1 MKEFYSENV
10 ILAIYSC
17 NYKLLSFYKMKIKG
31 KGLSSLARMPTR
43 ATKGSAG
50 YDLYSA
56 ENIELTPHSANT
68 FSTHVGFKIPK
79 TILGNTK
86 DPLSL

>member
-1 MKEFYSENV
+1 
-10 ILAIYSC
+10 
-17 NYKLLSFYKMKIKG
+17 MKIKV
-31 KGLSSLARMPTR
+31 KGLSSSARMPTR

-68 FSTHVGFKIPK
+68 FCTDVGFKIPK
-79 TILGNTK
+79 IILGDTE
-86 DPLSL
+86 DPPSL

>member
-68 FSTHVGFKIPK
+68 FSTHVRFKIPK
-79 TILGNTK
+79 IISGNTK

>member
-43 ATKGSAG
+43 VTKGSAG

-68 FSTHVGFKIPK
+68 FSTHVRFKIPK
-79 TILGNTK
+79 IILGNTK